1 MTKSPPV
8 ALSKGTPH
16 KSAEKFRELCRPTL
30 INIEDEWL
38 AYDPSGAYVSIP
50 DRDMDAEVTRFLID
64 AKVSI
69 IEEDQDTHG
78 VRRMHAPFNPKRAD
92 IAEVCDALERHCHR
106 PRVDWKPYW
115 MNGTTSP
122 EPHNIIA
129 CRNGLLDVATM
140 TLYEHTPSF
149 FTRHAL
155 PIDYVP
161 ADDRDPLA
169 QPTQFLTFLR
179 EAMAGREHL
188 VSLIQEMMG
197 YLLTTDAEQEAVFY
211 LLGKSRGGKGTL
223 MKIIAAL
230 VGNNLSTPTI
240 RDFAT
245 QYWAWPLREKTVAF
259 VTDMAIS
266 DREAVKLAANHI
278 NMISGRDPVQMQRK
292 FKEPIDA
299 YTLPSRVVMAGN
311 HMPDFGDHAG
321 ALANRLVL
329 IPFDVSFKGREDR
342 ALARRI
348 ISDELPAI
356 FTWALEGLRRLRERG
371 GFLEPQESI
380 ARKREL
386 VGMASPVRT
395 FIDERCVIET
405 GAAVPQGAV
414 YAEFRVWCDAVG
426 IKHVLAKKDFTARL
440 YEEIPGSRES
450 RPRID
455 GEQVPHYAGL
465 RLRDRRAASPFKF
478 DFEQVVDECLS
489 LGLEPAEAIE
499 MARTERRAAE
509 QHAEP

>member
-1 MTKSPPV
+1 MTS
-8 ALSKGTPH
+8 H
-16 KSAEKFRELCRPTL
+16 
-30 INIEDEWL
+30 
-38 AYDPSGAYVSIP
+38 
-50 DRDMDAEVTRFLID
+50 
-64 AKVSI
+64 
-69 IEEDQDTHG
+69 
-78 VRRMHAPFNPKRAD
+78 
-92 IAEVCDALERHCHR
+92 
-106 PRVDWKPYW
+106 
-115 MNGTTSP
+115 
-122 EPHNIIA
+122 
-129 CRNGLLDVATM
+129 
-140 TLYEHTPSF
+140 EHTPNF

-155 PIDYVP
+155 PIDYLP

-169 QPTQFLTFLR
+169 EPLTLTEFLR
-179 EAMAGREHL
+179 FLCEAMAGREHL

-223 MKIIAAL
+223 TKWIIDAL

-240 RDFAT
+240 RDFAS

-278 NMISGRDPVQMQRK
+278 NMISGRDPVMMQRK

-299 YTLPSRVVMAGN
+299 YTLPTRVVMAGN

-348 ISDELPAI
+348 AANELPAI
-356 FTWALEGLRRLRERG
+356 FTWALEGLKRLRERG
-371 GFLEPQESI
+371 GFHEPAESL

-395 FIDERCVIET
+395 FIEERCI
-405 GAAVPQGAV
+405 GRNRRGRSARRGL
-414 YAEFRVWCDAVG
+414 FR
-426 IKHVLAKKDFTARL
+426 
-440 YEEIPGSRES
+440 IPG
-450 RPRID
+450 
-455 GEQVPHYAGL
+455 
-465 RLRDRRAASPFKF
+465 
-478 DFEQVVDECLS
+478 VV
-489 LGLEPAEAIE
+489 
-499 MARTERRAAE
+499 
-509 QHAEP
+509 